1 MSKRRRI
8 NYHDC
13 VFDKCFRSDKLIVA
27 SIVNNVYYSVRKLQ
41 LYHYN
46 IKLETINISIYSKL
60 WLKYKLLAKYLV
72 FLAMDS
78 DPHEKFPV
86 SSRSALYFLL
96 PPRTRMVWI
105 LCWPNLVI
113 EAGRPSSNFRLFRIR
128 ARFPPVA
135 LRLCK

>member
-27 SIVNNVYYSVRKLQ
+27 SIVNNVYYPVRKLQ
-41 LYHYN
+41 LYHYH
-46 IKLETINISIYSKL
+46 IKLETITKL
-60 WLKYKLLAKYLV
+60 SRRLKYKLLAKYLV

>member
-1 MSKRRRI
+1 M
-8 NYHDC
+8 
-13 VFDKCFRSDKLIVA
+13 
-27 SIVNNVYYSVRKLQ
+27 
-41 LYHYN
+41 
-46 IKLETINISIYSKL
+46 
-60 WLKYKLLAKYLV
+60 AKYLV
-72 FLAMDS
+72 FLAIDS

-113 EAGRPSSNFRLFRIR
+113 EAGRPSSNFRLFRIS

>member
-1 MSKRRRI
+1 
-8 NYHDC
+8 
-13 VFDKCFRSDKLIVA
+13 
-27 SIVNNVYYSVRKLQ
+27 
-41 LYHYN
+41 
-46 IKLETINISIYSKL
+46 
-60 WLKYKLLAKYLV
+60 
-72 FLAMDS
+72 MDS